1 MRARWLA
8 LGLPL
13 ATWPLG
19 GCAMHGGM
27 GAMHGEAPE
36 PSRAAPG
43 PVEAAAETAAL
54 RVSLLV
60 PAAWQDEAVTI
71 VVRVRSAPL
80 GERVAGADVT
90 VTVRAA
96 GAEQAAAIRAEETAE
111 GGVYQVSHRFVSP
124 GPHEVAA
131 AVRVSDLPAPA
142 VAVTVHVVARDGR
155 SGPGVA
161 TVAAVA
167 GVAMVV
173 MMVAMLV
180 RGTWF

>member
-1 MRARWLA
+1 MSARWLV
-8 LGLPL
+8 LGLP
-13 ATWPLG
+13 AVTWPLG

-27 GAMHGEAPE
+27 GGMHDGSLESPA
-36 PSRAAPG
+36 

-60 PAAWQDEAVTI
+60 PAAWQDEGVTI

-80 GERVAGADVT
+80 GEPVAGADVT

-111 GGVYQVSHRFVSP
+111 GGVYQVSHRFAEP
-124 GPHEVAA
+124 GPHEVSA
-131 AVRVSDLPAPA
+131 AVRLGDLPAPA
-142 VAVTVHVVARDGR
+142 VAVTVQVVARNGR

-161 TVAAVA
+161 TVAVVA
-167 GVAMVV
+167 GLAMVV
-173 MMVAMLV
+173 MMAAMLA